1 MFLLKKKKSTEL
13 QAVSSKTDSLCLS
26 WADLCPHG
34 PGLPGV
40 GEHRHCGDTLSYLPH
55 ICSLQARALSLWEW
69 ETNVPLAWAWVSP
82 QFCTAPWLNRKDCK
96 NCTWQMGVGSLN
108 YMWLCMHMHTHACT
122 RCMHTHAR
130 PHIPTGTHITHKCMC
145 VHIHEYTH
153 ACTYRHAH
161 TCTFTFPAALEAY
174 LPKGMQIGQV
184 KANNPIKKCDA
195 YVT

>member
-40 GEHRHCGDTLSYLPH
+40 GEHRHCGDALSYLPH
-55 ICSLQARALSLWEW
+55 TCSLQARALSLWEW

-96 NCTWQMGVGSLN
+96 SCTWQMGVGSLN

-122 RCMHTHAR
+122 RCMHTCAR
-130 PHIPTGTHITHKCMC
+130 PHIPTGTHIGTSACVYTYMNTHMH
-145 VHIHEYTH
+145 VHTDMHIHAH
-153 ACTYRHAH
+153 SHSQLHWKPTYLRECRLVKLKQIILEKNVMH
-161 TCTFTFPAALEAY
+161 T
-174 LPKGMQIGQV
+174 
-184 KANNPIKKCDA
+184 
-195 YVT
+195 